1 MQPGEWIGLTDGVYR
16 SNGLLTYWRLYT
28 MAMRRQIEARR
39 EGKHWLVSAAGL
51 DRYLAERAGAGGDS
65 GNHASAIR

>member
-1 MQPGEWIGLTDGVYR
+1 MEQGEWIGLTDGVYR

-39 EGKHWLVSAAGL
+39 EGKHWQVRTTSL
-51 DRYLAERAGAGGDS
+51 DRYVEQRRTEVGE
-65 GNHASAIR
+65 